1 MAINVPMPLIIT
13 VPLRN
18 RKMTDTNSLIT
29 EPTFINM
36 DDSEIV
42 QSVIEI
48 FFGQLSSNKDKTNAK
63 EAAKQ
68 IRETVINYKQ
78 KSKP

>member
-1 MAINVPMPLIIT
+1 
-13 VPLRN
+13 
-18 RKMTDTNSLIT
+18 
-29 EPTFINM
+29 M

-68 IRETVINYKQ
+68 ILQFYLLELGKLLL
-78 KSKP
+78 